1 MTLHTDTPTS
11 ASTWAV
17 KLKTRV
23 QNGYA
28 GISQNSNAVQAAQDW
43 ATSARGWWAQRD
55 RREQRLLAACAL
67 FLALAALWMLG
78 LRPALRTIDAQRQ
91 ALPSLRAEVA
101 YVQSVVQQAQALATH
116 RVGMVPE
123 SELDEAIQSSLRQ
136 AGLDTVLQV
145 SSTDDDQTR
154 LWTLSLASVP
164 AARVIAWLSSTPD
177 LLQLD
182 TRSVALQ
189 RAMVQGR
196 ERPGLLDGQIVL
208 ARSAKES

>member
-1 MTLHTDTPTS
+1 MTPHTHNHTPVS
-11 ASTWAV
+11 AWAD

-28 GISQNSNAVQAAQDW
+28 GISQNSNAVQAAHEW
-43 ATSARGWWAQRD
+43 AASARGWWAQRD
-55 RREQRLLAACAL
+55 RREQRMLAACAL
-67 FLALAALWMLG
+67 CLALAALWMLG
-78 LRPALRTIDAQRQ
+78 LRPALHTIDAQRQ

-123 SELDEAIQSSLRQ
+123 NELDEAIQSSLRQ
-136 AGLDTVLQV
+136 AGLATVLQV
-145 SSTDDDQTR
+145 SSTDNDQTH
-154 LWTLSLASVP
+154 LWTLSVTGVP
-164 AARVIAWLSSTPD
+164 AARVIAWLSSMPD
-177 LLQLD
+177 LLQLN
-182 TRSVALQ
+182 TRSVTLQ

-208 ARSAKES
+208 ARSAKEG